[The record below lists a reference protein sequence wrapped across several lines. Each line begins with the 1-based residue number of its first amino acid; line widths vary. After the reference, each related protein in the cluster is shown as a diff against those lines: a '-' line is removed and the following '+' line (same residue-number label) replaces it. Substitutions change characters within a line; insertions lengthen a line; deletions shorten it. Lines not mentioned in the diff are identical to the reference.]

1 VDQARFQ
8 EAKQAYA
15 AGDFRAA
22 AKGFLASAGR
32 ESDGNGSAYHMAGNA
47 LMRLRRYQDAVTVYE
62 HGLGDSLYG
71 CKGAVL
77 ANLGA
82 AHFGLGDYAEA
93 ARSYERALEEA
104 DYTTPYKA
112 YQGMAGALLERG
124 RVEDAAVAYRKAAL
138 DPENPDPGKALVN
151 LGLCFMGLGRAGD
164 AIEAYRAALGFDEY
178 DGRGKALANLGQ
190 AYVAVCDWA
199 AAVRSFEEA
208 TQMHNHKL
216 SPAAVAAYATA
227 TARLNAP
234 EEGQTVQGWDVIEPP
249 AAGAP
254 PEAVAIDA
262 TGPSEQVG
270 HLFDAEEEFDAP
282 LAVGGASPEAVA
294 IDATGPSEQVGH
306 LFDAEEEFDA
316 PLAVGA
322 DTGGQPDA
330 GEESE
335 ATTADFVPSLEADW
349 TPALPS
355 SVPAAAE
362 AIPPDLAAPAVHADE
377 RSSTSQSEFGDE
389 KAVADFFS
397 ATEDELKERDR
408 EARRAARHEK
418 GPSAIVSRVAVV
430 LLIVALIAGGLVGA
444 YQWGYGW
451 PTQAQTVAGAL
462 SAIQNGTPF
471 DGYWVA
477 APSKDIT
484 KEMAK
489 IPPIK
494 SFAID
499 SVQQGA
505 TTSKAAVTITP
516 KTGAALRYT
525 ITLSREGVGWKVS
538 GVENDWSSTGG

>member
-1 VDQARFQ
+1 MDQTRFQ
-8 EAKQAYA
+8 EAKAAYA

-62 HGLGDSLYG
+62 HGLGDSLYS
-71 CKGAVL
+71 CRGAVL

-93 ARSYERALEEA
+93 ARCYERALEEA

-190 AYVAVCDWA
+190 AYVAVCDWT

-227 TARLNAP
+227 TARLNPP
-234 EEGQTVQGWDVIEPP
+234 EAGGTDRESDVTEPP
-249 AAGAP
+249 PVSAP

-262 TGPSEQVG
+262 TGPSERVG
-270 HLFDAEEEFDAP
+270 HLFDAEAEFDAP
-282 LAVGGASPEAVA
+282 VAVC
-294 IDATGPSEQVGH
+294 
-306 LFDAEEEFDA
+306 
-316 PLAVGA
+316 A
-322 DTGGQPDA
+322 DEGGQPDA
-330 GEESE
+330 SEESE
-335 ATTADFVPSLEADW
+335 TAAADFTPSLDADW

-355 SVPAAAE
+355 SVPAVAE
-362 AIPPDLAAPAVHADE
+362 AIPPGPVGSAAPSDDG
-377 RSSTSQSEFGDE
+377 SSTHAEFGDE
-389 KAVADFFS
+389 KSVADFFS
-397 ATEDELKERDR
+397 ATEEELKERDR

-418 GPSAIVSRVAVV
+418 GPSAILSRVAVAV
-430 LLIVALIAGGLVGA
+430 LIVALIAGGLVGA
-444 YQWGYGW
+444 YQLGYGW

-489 IPPIK
+489 IPPMK
-494 SFAID
+494 SFSID
-499 SVQQGA
+499 GVQQGA